1 MYRWR
6 IKRYCGIILTF
17 LENWIGRFLIVFFD
31 FWQIYL
37 KESVLASWCPNTNSY
52 ISLSPFNSNL
62 VFMESNWSG
71 CIGIPTRSNTQILR
85 MASRDF
91 ILSILV
97 SATTKQWPTRW
108 TWVWFNQKVRFAIL
122 EASKVI
128 ERRFWRHPV
137 FIKHSKIVVSN
148 KVVEGGGNWWSYNW
162 VIILTDC
169 GVINTF

>member
-108 TWVWFNQKVRFAIL
+108 TWVWFNQSQICDFGGIKSHRATVL
-122 EASKVI
+122 ETSCLYQTFKNCSFKQS
-128 ERRFWRHPV
+128 RRGWG
-137 FIKHSKIVVSN
+137 KLM
-148 KVVEGGGNWWSYNW
+148 E
-162 VIILTDC
+162 L
-169 GVINTF
+169 